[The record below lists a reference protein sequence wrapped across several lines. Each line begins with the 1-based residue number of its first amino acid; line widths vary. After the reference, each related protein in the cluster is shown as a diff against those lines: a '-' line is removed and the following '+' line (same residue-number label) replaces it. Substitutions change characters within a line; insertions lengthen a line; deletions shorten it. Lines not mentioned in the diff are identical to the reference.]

1 MESHTVCFP
10 AYLILAQKSYVSVVF
25 LLLCM
30 IFAIVLQ
37 PFFQC
42 GLLGKNGIYLIVQ
55 ILDHDLGLQVDF
67 IVIFRSAAVFFLLTV
82 LAHHNQRCLNR
93 RHTGQHQIQHFLIG
107 HVVPDVLEHF
117 F

>member
-82 LAHHNQRCLNR
+82 LAHHDQRCLNC
-93 RHTGQHQIQHFLIG
+93 RHTGPYQIQHFLIG